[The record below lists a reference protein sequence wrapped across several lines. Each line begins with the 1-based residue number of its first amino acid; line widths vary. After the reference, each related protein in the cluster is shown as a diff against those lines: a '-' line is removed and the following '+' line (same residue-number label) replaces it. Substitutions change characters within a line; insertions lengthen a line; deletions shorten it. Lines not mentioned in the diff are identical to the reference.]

1 MQWLAGGYF
10 RLLPVTNAWLAEAS
24 VCPKIKIEKAMCKRG
39 NTKEWL
45 KAKRQVRWED
55 REKYLNG
62 EGMKKRDRGSG
73 SVPLVI
79 ERRPGME
86 EWWRRIRNQGMDTG
100 WTGEWI
106 EDRVMPTRVYK
117 VEKST
122 ASLKRFMKGVER

>member
-24 VCPKIKIEKAMCKRG
+24 ICPQIKSEGQRG
-39 NTKEWL
+39 YSRKWL
-45 KAKRQVRWED
+45 KEKRQVRWED
-55 REKYLNG
+55 RAEYLNG
-62 EGMKKRDRGSG
+62 EGIGKRDRGTG

-86 EWWRRIRNQGMDTG
+86 EWWRRIRNLGMDTG

-122 ASLKRFMKGVER
+122 TSLKGFMKGVKR